1 MELSPYVE
9 GLRSQLGSLTR
20 FASDDVIQVAER
32 LTEALDSSV
41 RLTLLDVLT
50 AAAAEITTRLD
61 DAVIDVRLSSGEP
74 DFVVTAVA
82 HGHQE
87 QPAMPGADTAADE
100 AGTARVTLRLS
111 EALKAR
117 VEAQAS
123 ADGVSVNTWLAHAA
137 IRALEGSG
145 HGPGGTRPSRPIS
158 GVARPAPVRGG
169 IGQRI
174 TGYARS

>member
-9 GLRSQLGSLTR
+9 GLRSELASLTR
-20 FASDDVIQVAER
+20 FASDDVVQVAAK
-32 LTEALDSSV
+32 LAEALDSSV
-41 RLTLLDVLT
+41 RLTLLEVLS

-61 DAVIDVRLSSGEP
+61 DAVIDVRLSAGEP
-74 DFVVTAVA
+74 EFVVTTVA
-82 HGHQE
+82 QHGGE
-87 QPAMPGADTAADE
+87 EPGSAHEAAADE
-100 AGTARVTLRLS
+100 AGPARVTLRLS

-117 VEAQAS
+117 VEAQAA
-123 ADGVSVNTWLAHAA
+123 ADGVSVNSWLAHAA

-145 HGPGGTRPSRPIS
+145 SPRGPRS
-158 GVARPAPVRGG
+158 GPR